1 MTRIYPR
8 IYPWIAV
15 SIWTSAVASASAQD
29 ETDPYLI
36 LNEWVSAIDAD
47 AVRPSINVWQFVLED
62 RPMIVVADA
71 AADRMR
77 IMSPIVDADKLD
89 PELYERMLVANFDAA
104 LDARYAIGDGV
115 LWGTF
120 IHPLSDLTAELFFS
134 ATGQV
139 YNVAETF
146 GTTYSSGLLLYGGGD
161 SDSLNTE
168 LFKRLEKLAEDDRI

>member
-1 MTRIYPR
+1 MIYGLR
-8 IYPWIAV
+8 
-15 SIWTSAVASASAQD
+15 WTGCIFLMAAALTACAQD
-29 ETDPYLI
+29 EGDPYSV
-36 LNEWVSAIDAD
+36 LNQWVY
-47 AVRPSINVWQFVLED
+47 AVDENAERPSENVWQFVLED

-77 IMSPIVDADKLD
+77 IMSPIIEADKLD

-104 LDARYAIGDGV
+104 LDARYAIGDGT

-120 IHPLSDLTAELFFS
+120 IHPLTDLSAALFFS

-146 GTTYSSGLLLYGGGD
+146 GTTFQSGLFVYGGGD
-161 SDSLNTE
+161 SDALNTE